1 MVTRRVI
8 DNIYT
13 KCLAKDKERLLP
25 CIRVNGMTGGEHI
38 FNTERLQKEFNK
50 VVCAITKLPVSF
62 RYSTNPGGKA
72 WIMARTGNGP
82 LSGMSLQTTERLV
95 TMAIALGI
103 MRIVPHDELPCDV
116 PFVVIDDL
124 RLHRIEMTL
133 PRRQRYWALVSWPV
147 FAS

>member
-8 DNIYT
+8 DSIYT
-13 KCLAKDKERLLP
+13 KCLAKDKEKILP
-25 CIRVNGMTGGEHI
+25 CIRVDGMTCGEHV
-38 FNTERLQKEFNK
+38 FNRERLQKEFNK
-50 VVCAITKLPVSF
+50 ILCAITKLPASF
-62 RYSTNPGGKA
+62 RYSLNPDGKA
-72 WIMARTGNGP
+72 WIMARTGNGS

-133 PRRQRYWALVSWPV
+133 PRCQRNWILVKWPV
-147 FAS
+147 FAH